1 MAFKIKE
8 DLPAQLLHYDVSV
21 GAYMQM
27 DEPRP
32 LVQEALAL
40 LIPRP
45 MAEEVGG
52 LRHTSALQM
61 VYSCFHSTTQQRFST
76 MAPLLHLA

>member
-52 LRHTSALQM
+52 LTK
-61 VYSCFHSTTQQRFST
+61 
-76 MAPLLHLA
+76 LHNSDGVFMLSSYYAATAFTLAVIHLV